1 MDAYHSF
8 IAQRFE
14 KEVNSLLKGTKEKQ
28 PSKKRTNP
36 FEGSIFKF
44 FSIKDY
50 FKKKDVSQKEFLKN
64 LCLLIFKNNLPI

>member
-14 KEVNSLLKGTKEKQ
+14 EMNNLLKGTKERQ

-36 FEGSIFKF
+36 FERSIFKKKI
-44 FSIKDY
+44 IKDS
-50 FKKKDVSQKEFLKN
+50 FKKKDV
-64 LCLLIFKNNLPI
+64 P